1 MRRINNS
8 VQAFLEDTKN
18 YQRDPAGEVHC
29 REVYDSYSFHMRDVG
44 RSQPVS
50 FERFMQM
57 LEDLD
62 LDIQRDIIG
71 DYIAHGLSKTEV
83 A

>member
-1 MRRINNS
+1 
-8 VQAFLEDTKN
+8 
-18 YQRDPAGEVHC
+18 
-29 REVYDSYSFHMRDVG
+29 
-44 RSQPVS
+44 
-50 FERFMQM
+50 MQM